1 MTMQIDDSHSTKM
14 NGSSKRGKHLEP
26 YKWKPGDIPNPAGRP
41 KGSRNRLAEKLISDF
56 CTHWEKHGEE
66 AIDWLF
72 KNNKLHY
79 VKIGTHLIP
88 REFVMKERSIRDLS
102 DEQVSRMLA
111 ALQDSMGTN
120 ALVIEGEATDLE
132 SAIPVKSQ
140 D

>member
-1 MTMQIDDSHSTKM
+1 M

-56 CTHWEKHGEE
+56 CTHWEEHGAE

-88 REFVMKERSIRDLS
+88 REFVMKESSLSDLS
-102 DEQVSRMLA
+102 DAQVSQMLEYLNEQMGKNAKVINVEPVSDTDRVSA
-111 ALQDSMGTN
+111 AP
-120 ALVIEGEATDLE
+120 EEE
-132 SAIPVKSQ
+132 
-140 D
+140 